1 MSQTESIQIHLDSR
15 FATIK
20 NNYNSADCQFQLP
33 VINTAR
39 DSYIH
44 LSLVSMVIPYSFYN
58 INGNNNVFSYTLLS
72 TGLTYS
78 RTLPHG
84 NYNINQI
91 TAWLQANMGN
101 NMSVSYNSIS
111 NKITFSNSSTT
122 FTLVYNEF
130 ARVLGFVTPTANIFE
145 ASKTAPYCVNL
156 YTIYNINVETNLLT
170 YNFCNVPNE
179 STTQTILAS
188 IPVITQPQGLISY
201 ENKSQY
207 KANLYVGEL
216 SVLAIKLRDNRGNLL
231 DMNGCDYTM
240 TLQIDSVPF

>member
-1 MSQTESIQIHLDSR
+1 MSQTESIQIHLDSS

-20 NNYNSADCQFQLP
+20 KNGNAAECQFQLP
-33 VINTAR
+33 VIYTSR

-44 LSLVSMVIPYSFYN
+44 LSLVSLVLPYSFYN
-58 INGNNNVFSYTLLS
+58 INSYNNVFSYSLLS

-78 RTLPHG
+78 RTLPQG

-101 NMSVSYNSIS
+101 SMSVSYNTIS
-111 NKITFSNSSTT
+111 NKITFSNSATS

-130 ARVLGFVTPTANIFE
+130 AKVLGFVAPTVNIFE
-145 ASKTAPYCVNL
+145 TTKTAPYCVNL
-156 YTIYNINVETNLLT
+156 YTTYCINVFSNVMT
-170 YNFCNVPNE
+170 YNFCNADQG
-179 STTQTILAS
+179 TQTILAS
-188 IPVITQPQGLISY
+188 IPVLTQPQGLISY

-207 KANLYVGEL
+207 KANLYVGEISIL
-216 SVLAIKLRDNRGNLL
+216 QITLKDNLGRLI
-231 DMNGCDYTM
+231 DMNGCDYCM